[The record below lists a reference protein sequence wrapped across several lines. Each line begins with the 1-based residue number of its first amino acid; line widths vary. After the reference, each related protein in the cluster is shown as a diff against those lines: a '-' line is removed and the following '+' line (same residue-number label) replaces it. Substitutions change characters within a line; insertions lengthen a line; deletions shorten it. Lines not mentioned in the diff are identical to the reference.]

1 MFLSLKLAIRFL
13 FSYKLGSFSSY
24 ASWLAIGGL
33 SIGVTA
39 LMLTASIIEGFQDVI
54 SEKLSSFEGHARILH
69 ILGKPINI
77 SNEPINSLLK
87 DSNNLPDEFIRGVCM
102 LRSGAF
108 AEGVLIEGVNFLP
121 RSISM
126 NQHKQIES
134 NTIVLGNGLALSLN
148 VKKGD
153 TLFIQSFPKENLYLN
168 TPRIKA
174 LRISKIFSSGL
185 QEFDKTLAYTSLE
198 DARWLFSLN
207 SNEVSGLIVN
217 NEFLSQ
223 YEKRINYPY
232 HLETWKERH
241 SLLFE
246 WINLQ
251 RWPAYLMFGL
261 IALVGLVNLIASIA
275 MIIIEKSS
283 QIGILLSQGI
293 RKDSLVRIFMLQGV
307 FIGLVGGLLGGLLST
322 IIIFIQ
328 LRYRLF
334 EIPSDIYFMDNVPF
348 SFNIFIFLIIL
359 GLVLLFS
366 ILASWVPVK
375 NLSKFN
381 IVAALRYE

>member
-1 MFLSLKLAIRFL
+1 MLLSLKLAIRFL

-54 SEKLSSFEGHARILH
+54 SEKLSSFEGHARISH

-77 SNEPINSLLK
+77 SNEPINSLFK
-87 DSNNLPDEFIRGVCM
+87 DSNNLPEEFIRGVCM
-102 LRSGAF
+102 LRFGAF

-121 RSISM
+121 RSISK

-134 NTIVLGNGLALSLN
+134 NEIVLGNGLALSLN

-153 TLFIQSFPKENLYLN
+153 TLFIQSFPQENSYLN

-174 LRISKIFSSGL
+174 LRISKIFYSGL

-207 SNEVSGLIVN
+207 SSEASGLILN
-217 NEFLSQ
+217 NEFLTQ

-246 WINLQ
+246 WIDLQ

-293 RKDSLVRIFMLQGV
+293 TKVDLERIFILQGV
-307 FIGLVGGLLGGLLST
+307 FIGFVGGLLGGLMST

-328 LRYRLF
+328 LRYKLF

-359 GLVLLFS
+359 SLVLLFS
-366 ILASWVPVK
+366 IIASWVPVK

>member
-54 SEKLSSFEGHARILH
+54 SEKLSSFEGHARISH

-102 LRSGAF
+102 LRFGAF

-134 NTIVLGNGLALSLN
+134 NEIVLGNGLALSLN

-153 TLFIQSFPKENLYLN
+153 TLFIQSFPQGNLYLN

-198 DARWLFSLN
+198 DARWLLSLN

-223 YEKRINYPY
+223 YEKRIKYPY

-246 WINLQ
+246 WIDLQ

-293 RKDSLVRIFMLQGV
+293 TKVDLVRIFVLQGV
-307 FIGLVGGLLGGLLST
+307 FIGFIGGLLGGLMST

-334 EIPSDIYFMDNVPF
+334 EIPADIYFMDNIPF